1 MCSGNSFR
9 SPIAEAFLG
18 AMARDQGLNVT
29 AESAGTLQGYRS
41 IAPSALAAIGSDGLD
56 MSHHQ
61 SRLLGR
67 RAIRRSDLVLGMA
80 REHVRETVA
89 LDPPAW
95 QRSFTLK
102 EFVRRGEAVG
112 ARPEGEPLGAWLE
125 KVGAGRRR
133 EELLGSSTA
142 DDVADPMNGG
152 DALCR
157 AIADEVRDL
166 VHRVLLLIEPG
177 N

>member
-1 MCSGNSFR
+1 MCSGNIFR

-18 AMARDQGLNVT
+18 AMARDKGLNVT
-29 AESAGTLQGYRS
+29 AESAGTLRGDRP
-41 IAPSALAAIGSDGLD
+41 IAPGALAAIGDDGLD
-56 MSHHQ
+56 MSRHR
-61 SRLLGR
+61 SRLLGL
-67 RAIRRSDLVLGMA
+67 RAIRRSDLVLGMG

-95 QRSFTLK
+95 PRSFTLK

-112 ARPEGEPLGAWLE
+112 ARPADELLRAWLD

-133 EELLGSSTA
+133 EELMGSSTA
-142 DDVADPMNGG
+142 DDVVDPMDGG

-157 AIADEVRDL
+157 ATADEVRDL
-166 VHRVLLLIEPG
+166 VSRVLLLIEPG